1 MNAMTAASE
10 LPFSFAVQR
19 VHGGQSTRLS
29 GLYAESVSGQEV
41 SQVQL
46 VFMDESYTY
55 VVFRISKKNNVGI

>member
-1 MNAMTAASE
+1 M
-10 LPFSFAVQR
+10 
-19 VHGGQSTRLS
+19 
-29 GLYAESVSGQEV
+29 YAESVSGQEV